1 MSLEVMPAKCF
12 SKKSNQMRK
21 MMVAIA
27 MALATR
33 PCKHQKLQFFNE
45 SECVQGAHLQEV
57 TRCGDEGGDDCGDNG
72 VDLGSAVGKNLDEA
86 GD

>member
-1 MSLEVMPAKCF
+1 
-12 SKKSNQMRK
+12 
-21 MMVAIA
+21 

-33 PCKHQKLQFFNE
+33 PCKHQMLQFFNE
-45 SECVQGAHLQEV
+45 SECVQGAHLKEV
-57 TRCGDEGGDDCGDNG
+57 TRCWDEGGDEGRDYG